1 MKTSNLT
8 IRVQKLRKGGD
19 YRYLA
24 TCSDLPNLLVA
35 GDSRDEVVALA
46 PKVAEALVASM
57 MAVGD
62 VRPKRARK
70 PSRLATRLQAKMKKL
85 RTRAIHKL
93 RAAKR

>member
-1 MKTSNLT
+1 MKTRNLT

-19 YRYLA
+19 YRYLG

-46 PKVAEALVASM
+46 PKVAEALVVSM
-57 MAVGD
+57 KAVRD

-70 PSRLATRLQAKMKKL
+70 PPRLASKSTSKNEKAKDQNHL
-85 RTRAIHKL
+85 
-93 RAAKR
+93 

>member
-8 IRVQKLRKGGD
+8 FRVQKLRKGGD

-24 TCSDLPNLLVA
+24 TCSDLPNLIVA

-62 VRPKRARK
+62 VCPKRARK
-70 PSRLATRLQAKMKKL
+70 PSRLASKTTRKNEKAKDQS
-85 RTRAIHKL
+85 HP
-93 RAAKR
+93 